1 MSWFR
6 KTFSGL
12 LKTRD
17 KLKGV
22 ISSFIG
28 KSQLEK
34 AELEK
39 LEEVL
44 IQSDIGWELTEELM
58 DGMIYLEKAYTSWED
73 QLTDKILHHV
83 KNNYNDNNIKKVIL
97 IVGVNGTGK
106 TTSAAKL
113 ANYYCSLNEK
123 VMLVAADTFRAA
135 AVDQLKV
142 WSETV
147 GVKLISNI
155 SSNDSASIV
164 FDGIQSGLSNGYD
177 RIIID
182 TAGRIHNSKN
192 LMNELEKIYRVG
204 TKLVDSCDIFITID
218 ANTGQ
223 NALTQ
228 VESFNS
234 KIPLTGIILTKMD
247 GTAKG
252 GIALSIM
259 KKISIPI
266 NFIGLGEK
274 MDDLI
279 PFNFKEYIMSLL
291 GKERLEK
298 V

>member
-142 WSETV
+142 WSEKV